1 MSIFKCKMCGGTLEI
16 QNNATVVVCEYCGTR
31 QTLPRLDDER
41 RANLYDRA
49 NHFRRNNDFD
59 KAAGIYE
66 QILTEDKTD
75 AEAYW
80 SLVLCRYGIE
90 YVEDPSTHKRVP
102 TVNRAQFTSIFD
114 DDNYRSALQYADDAQ
129 RALYEEEANIING
142 IQRSILAI
150 SQKEEPFDVFICY
163 KETDANGRRTPD
175 SVLATELYHELIN
188 DGYKVFF
195 SRITLEDK
203 LGQEYEP
210 YIFAALN
217 SAGVMVVV
225 GTRAEYFNAVW
236 VKNEWSRYLALIKN
250 GARKTLIPAYR
261 DMDPY
266 DLPEEFSHLQA
277 QDMSKLGFM
286 QDLLRGIK
294 KILGVDEPKVV
305 TTTVIQET
313 AAPSVAANVA
323 PLLKRM
329 FFFLEDGEWDRADD
343 FSEQVLNQDPE
354 CAEAYLGK
362 LMVSLKVGKREALGR
377 CADTFE
383 ENNHYKKAIRFGNE
397 SLQRELRGYIDSIA
411 QRKENERLQKIYD
424 GIVAEMASAN
434 SEEQFKALA
443 GWFGEIDFFRDAA
456 AKRDECLLRAEEYY
470 KERIYAQAKKVAASA
485 GTVEA
490 YERAIALWKSI
501 LPWRDSEEQLGAC
514 REQIEQIL
522 AEQER
527 IRQEEERRRQEQE
540 RKRQEELE
548 RRKQKEEAR
557 LAEKRRKEEARI
569 AEKRRREEQR
579 IAEKR
584 RREEQHLLVIEQRK
598 IEKEEKKLEKERKK
612 ALQEQQLIEAMALAM
627 QEEEKEAEE
636 ETETEET
643 TEEVV
648 ASEKKRKK
656 TPMIIG
662 ICAVAAI
669 VLGLGV
675 AVSTGLF
682 SSNVSQDD
690 MQTDIPIDAPAD
702 ETPFVAE
709 LAVGDHFYY
718 GSYEQDG
725 DEING
730 AEKVEWRVL
739 DRQGD
744 KVLAISE
751 YALAEH
757 AMDSDYNDSDIT
769 WETSEGRTWMNGE
782 FFDALFSDE
791 EQEKVLLSTVTAD
804 ENPWQPE
811 VNQGN
816 DTEDYLFPLSVKEAE
831 KYFSS
836 ADDRAS
842 KATVAIL
849 PAGVSETEPFYV
861 NPWLRTKTERDLSDA
876 PYAQGPINCSTFAT
890 MPEVDIPVFDATVA
904 GKGCFNAFEIR
915 PAMWLDL
922 TDNTMIEKIVDL
934 DVGDHFY
941 YGAYEQDGDETN
953 GTEKVEWRVLDR
965 QGDKVLVTS
974 EYALDKRALDPIH
987 ENPSLTWETCEARAW
1002 MNSEFYDALFD
1013 EGEQSKVLLSS
1024 VPADT
1029 NSYCPDVV
1037 QGNDTEDYLF
1047 LLSINEA
1054 ETYFES
1060 SVERECKYTP
1070 MLRHENNPYAACWL
1084 RTKGLFQGQMPDAEK
1099 YSCFAR
1105 TESSDT
1111 YYVDLGDICYG
1122 WGSIHPLGIRPA
1134 MWLDLTENT
1143 MIEKIEIFIPKVG
1156 DHLYYGSYEQDGIES
1171 NGVEPV
1177 EWRVLDK
1184 QDNKVLVISEYVLEK
1199 HAIDLR
1205 EGDKSI
1211 TWETCEARAWM
1222 NGEFYNTLFSSEE
1235 KEKVILSTVT
1245 ADTNPYCP
1253 NVTQGSD
1260 TEDYLF
1266 LLSVKE
1272 AETYF
1277 DSASE
1282 RLTRSTPAEQ
1292 KKNGSSYQG
1301 VAASWLRSRGIG
1313 VGYNREKLCFS
1324 FISTDTFDP
1333 GDCSVFSYPTGYG
1346 DIRPAMWLD
1355 LTDNTMIKKVETQ
1368 EISLGDHIYFGRYLQ
1383 RGAYVYNRPE
1393 PVEWR
1398 VLDVQGDKAL
1408 VISEYAIE
1416 KHAMDSD
1423 YNDPDITWETSEARA
1438 WMNGEFF
1445 DELFSDKEKEKVI
1458 LSTVTADENPWQPE
1472 VNQGNDTEDYLF
1484 PLSVKEAEKY
1494 FSSADDRASKA
1505 TVAILPDGV
1514 SETEPFYVD
1523 PWLRTK
1529 TKRDFSNVPYA
1540 QGPIITASTFAT
1552 MSEVDIP
1559 TFDATVTGKG
1569 CYNDFSI
1576 RPAMWIDLKD
1586 NNLIWKIGA

>member
-31 QTLPRLDDER
+31 QTLPRLDDDR

-294 KILGVDEPKVV
+294 KILGIDEPKVV
-305 TTTVIQET
+305 TTTIIQET
-313 AAPSVAANVA
+313 AAPAVAATVA

-329 FFFLEDGEWDRADD
+329 FFFLEDGEWERADD

-362 LMVSLKVGKREALGR
+362 LMVSLKVGKREALGG

-383 ENNHYKKAIRFGNE
+383 ENNHYKKAIRFGDE
-397 SLQRELRGYIDSIA
+397 SLQRELRGYIDSII

-434 SEEQFKALA
+434 SEEKFKALA

-470 KERIYAQAKKVAASA
+470 KERIYAQAKKAAASA

-490 YERAIALWKSI
+490 YERAIALWESI
-501 LPWRDSEEQLGAC
+501 LPWRDSKAQIGVC

-527 IRQEEERRRQEQE
+527 IRQEEERRRQEEE

-579 IAEKR
+579 IAEQR
-584 RREEQHLLVIEQRK
+584 RREEQRLLAIEQRK
-598 IEKEEKKLEKERKK
+598 IKKEEKDLEKERKK
-612 ALQEQQLIEAMALAM
+612 ALREQQLIAALALAA
-627 QEEEKEAEE
+627 QEKEKEAEE
-636 ETETEET
+636 ETEAEET

-648 ASEKKRKK
+648 APEKKRKK

-662 ICAVAAI
+662 ICAVAA
-669 VLGLGV
+669 VALALGV
-675 AVSTGLF
+675 AMSTGLF
-682 SSNVSQDD
+682 SSNVPQDD
-690 MQTDIPIDAPAD
+690 TQTDVSIDAPVD
-702 ETPFVAE
+702 EIPFVAE

-718 GSYEQDG
+718 GSYEQDS
-725 DEING
+725 DETNG

-744 KVLAISE
+744 KVLVISE

-757 AMDSDYNDSDIT
+757 AMDSDYNDSNIT

-816 DTEDYLFPLSVKEAE
+816 DTEDHLFLLSTKEAE

-836 ADDRAS
+836 SDDRACKNTLEMIPEGETS
-842 KATVAIL
+842 
-849 PAGVSETEPFYV
+849 TEPYYV
-861 NPWLRTKTERDLSDA
+861 AYWLRTKTVRDFSDA
-876 PYAQGPINCSTFAT
+876 PYAQGPILTASTFAT
-890 MPEVDIPVFDATVA
+890 VQDVDIPSLERGGIGFD
-904 GKGCFNAFEIR
+904 GNGCYNAFSIR

-922 TDNTMIEKIVDL
+922 TDNAMIEKIIDIN
-934 DVGDHFY
+934 VGDHFY
-941 YGAYEQDGDETN
+941 YGSYEQDGDETN
-953 GTEKVEWRVLDR
+953 GTEKVEWRVLDM
-965 QGDKVLVTS
+965 QGNKALVIS
-974 EYALDKRALDPIH
+974 EYALDVHQIDKYEAGEDP
-987 ENPSLTWETCEARAW
+987 NTTWETCDLRQW
-1002 MNSEFYDALFD
+1002 LNSTAYNRLFSAEEKGFVQLSTVRVDASELFPNID
-1013 EGEQSKVLLSS
+1013 
-1024 VPADT
+1024 
-1029 NSYCPDVV
+1029 

-1047 LLSINEA
+1047 LLSEKEA
-1054 ETYFES
+1054 KTFMPTSADRYAFA
-1060 SVERECKYTP
+1060 T
-1070 MLRHENNPYAACWL
+1070 PYAMAEMEASTL
-1084 RTKGLFQGQMPDAEK
+1084 QKFSGIEYEIDNPQSYPSRTKGREIGEGPMLFVFIHGQNDRYHANP
-1099 YSCFAR
+1099 
-1105 TESSDT
+1105 
-1111 YYVDLGDICYG
+1111 GDIWDAYHDTLCWY
-1122 WGSIHPLGIRPA
+1122 IRPA
-1134 MWLDLTENT
+1134 MWLELSDNA
-1143 MIEKIEIFIPKVG
+1143 MIEKIENPVQKEAPSPKPVYSNEYLQQNVHINLTKGDCLQNGKTLDMFSREEKQYSGSFYGTYCGANVCLGEKIFYDFSCSVADETIGTVEKI
-1156 DHLYYGSYEQDGIES
+1156 GSQIEF
-1171 NGVEPV
+1171 
-1177 EWRVLDK
+1177 
-1184 QDNKVLVISEYVLEK
+1184 
-1199 HAIDLR
+1199 
-1205 EGDKSI
+1205 KSLKPG
-1211 TWETCEARAWM
+1211 TT
-1222 NGEFYNTLFSSEE
+1222 EFYF
-1235 KEKVILSTVT
+1235 TVGGKT
-1245 ADTNPYCP
+1245 
-1253 NVTQGSD
+1253 
-1260 TEDYLF
+1260 F
-1266 LLSVKE
+1266 
-1272 AETYF
+1272 TY
-1277 DSASE
+1277 
-1282 RLTRSTPAEQ
+1282 TW
-1292 KKNGSSYQG
+1292 Y
-1301 VAASWLRSRGIG
+1301 V
-1313 VGYNREKLCFS
+1313 
-1324 FISTDTFDP
+1324 
-1333 GDCSVFSYPTGYG
+1333 
-1346 DIRPAMWLD
+1346 
-1355 LTDNTMIKKVETQ
+1355 VE
-1368 EISLGDHIYFGRYLQ
+1368 
-1383 RGAYVYNRPE
+1383 N
-1393 PVEWR
+1393 
-1398 VLDVQGDKAL
+1398 
-1408 VISEYAIE
+1408 
-1416 KHAMDSD
+1416 
-1423 YNDPDITWETSEARA
+1423 
-1438 WMNGEFF
+1438 
-1445 DELFSDKEKEKVI
+1445 
-1458 LSTVTADENPWQPE
+1458 
-1472 VNQGNDTEDYLF
+1472 
-1484 PLSVKEAEKY
+1484 
-1494 FSSADDRASKA
+1494 
-1505 TVAILPDGV
+1505 
-1514 SETEPFYVD
+1514 
-1523 PWLRTK
+1523 
-1529 TKRDFSNVPYA
+1529 
-1540 QGPIITASTFAT
+1540 
-1552 MSEVDIP
+1552 
-1559 TFDATVTGKG
+1559 
-1569 CYNDFSI
+1569 
-1576 RPAMWIDLKD
+1576 
-1586 NNLIWKIGA
+1586 